1 MTAAPTTTPTTI
13 TRAVLA
19 EKGAGYVVLTIP
31 GTDYKLRLETSGTI
45 GNPVGKRV
53 LGVIRAQARRIDAV
67 HTGGRYFEPL
77 YGRPRRVQ
85 GTVEST
91 DANADTVSVRVH
103 ESVVFVCKTDERQ
116 RASAFM
122 PGELVS
128 MDVEP
133 GARFEGE

>member
-1 MTAAPTTTPTTI
+1 MTTIATHPTTV

-19 EKGAGYVVLTIP
+19 EKGPGFVVLTIP
-31 GTDYKLRLETSGTI
+31 GTDYRLRLETTGTI
-45 GNPVGKRV
+45 GNAVGKRV
-53 LGVIRAQARRIDAV
+53 LGVVRAQARRIDVV

-85 GTVEST
+85 GTVERIDT
-91 DANADTVSVRVH
+91 NADTVSVRVH
-103 ESVVFVCKTDERQ
+103 ESVVFVCTTNERQ
-116 RASAFM
+116 RAGEFT
-122 PGELVS
+122 PGDLVS

>member
-1 MTAAPTTTPTTI
+1 MSTTMPNATTNVS
-13 TRAVLA
+13 RAVLA

-45 GNPVGKRV
+45 GNAVGKRV
-53 LGVIRAQARRIDAV
+53 LGVIRAQARRIDVV

-85 GTVEST
+85 GTVESI
-91 DANADTVSVRVH
+91 DASADTVSIRVH

-116 RASAFM
+116 RADAFT
-122 PGELVS
+122 PGDLVS